1 MNSTHLTGPLPF
13 SPRLSRRAV
22 LQGAAATGALT
33 ALSACSSS
41 EPAVVEDTSETD
53 QALTVSN
60 WALYIDRAKGE
71 FPSVQQFEDETR
83 IDVTYNEDITSNDE
97 FFSKV
102 RPQLVAGSGIG
113 RDLMVLTDWMAARLI
128 RLGFVNELATENIP
142 NSANLLP
149 SLQSPSFD
157 PERAYSLPWQS
168 GFSSIAYNAG
178 VVEEPVTSITEM
190 LTRPDLAG
198 RVAVFTE
205 MRDTM
210 GLIMLDQGADP
221 SDFTDEEFDAAIAL
235 LQDAVDSGQI
245 RSFADANYGQQLS
258 KGNFAASMTYSG
270 DINQLR
276 LDNPELELVIPE
288 SGFILWSDNMLVPVG
303 AERQANAEKWM
314 DYFYRPEVAA
324 QVAAWVN
331 FITPVVGAKEEI
343 EKIDPDL
350 AANELIFPSEE
361 FLAQG
366 SIFMALDED
375 QETRYQ
381 AAFNEVRGL

>member
-1 MNSTHLTGPLPF
+1 
-13 SPRLSRRAV
+13 V
-22 LQGAAATGALT
+22 LQGAAATGALA
-33 ALSACSSS
+33 ALSACSES
-41 EPAVVEDTSETD
+41 EPAAVEDQSDTD
-53 QALTVSN
+53 KSLIVSN
-60 WALYIDRAKGE
+60 WALYIDREKGE
-71 FPSVQQFEDETR
+71 FPSVLQFEDESG

-113 RDLMVLTDWMAARLI
+113 RDLMVLTDWMAARLV
-128 RLGFVNELATENIP
+128 RLGFVNEIDKANIP
-142 NSANLLP
+142 NAENLLP

-168 GFSSIAYNAG
+168 GFTSIAYNSG
-178 VVEEPVTSITEM
+178 VVDQPITSMLEM
-190 LTRPDLAG
+190 LTRPDLNG

-210 GLIMLDQGADP
+210 GLIMLEQGADP
-221 SDFTDEEFDAAIAL
+221 SDFTDEEFDAAIAV
-235 LQDAVDSGQI
+235 LQEAVDSGQI
-245 RSFADANYGQQLS
+245 RTFADANYGQQLS

-288 SGFILWSDNMLVPVG
+288 AGFVLWSDNMLIPVG
-303 AERQANAEKWM
+303 AEHQANAEQWM
-314 DYFYRPEVAA
+314 DHFYRPEVAA

-331 FITPVVGAKEEI
+331 FITPVVGAREEI
-343 EKIDPDL
+343 EKIDPEL
-350 AANELIFPSEE
+350 AENELIFPSEE

-366 SIFMALDED
+366 SIFMALDEE

-381 AAFNEVRGL
+381 EAFNEVRGL